1 MFNPFS
7 QQQGQQQGYQQG
19 PNFPPPMPMG
29 MPCEM
34 YEHTK
39 YYRGGMMPSY
49 QQAPPSQRQGL
60 PLPGIP
66 MFGGKLYILPIFLI
80 PLFFFGGCGSL
91 FQPIQ
96 PPPQI
101 NNVINVD
108 GN

>member
-7 QQQGQQQGYQQG
+7 SQQQQGQQQGYQQG

-49 QQAPPSQRQGL
+49 QQAPPLQQQGL
-60 PLPGIP
+60 PFPGILI
-66 MFGGKLYILPIFLI
+66 FGGKLFPIFLI
-80 PLFFFGGCGSL
+80 ALFFFGGCGSL

-96 PPPQI
+96 PPSQTTNI
-101 NNVINVD
+101 INVD
-108 GN
+108 ND